1 MFISTLA
8 KPRGV
13 PEEISLNND
22 MTDII
27 TIMLKLTVVS
37 DDDIKTIYQRQ
48 HLLSAF
54 CAPCHPEKCYLLLS

>member
-48 HLLSAF
+48 HL
-54 CAPCHPEKCYLLLS
+54 